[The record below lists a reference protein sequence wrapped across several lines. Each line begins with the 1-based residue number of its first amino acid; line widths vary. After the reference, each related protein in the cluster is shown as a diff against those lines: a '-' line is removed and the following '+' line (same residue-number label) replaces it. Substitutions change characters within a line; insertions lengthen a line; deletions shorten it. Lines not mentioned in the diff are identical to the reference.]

1 VVDGVTFGEKWRN
14 KEATDA
20 FFTDVEGVA
29 KIPEV
34 GHFGDVYQSLDVIE
48 KSARYLTD
56 KELKV

>member
-1 VVDGVTFGEKWRN
+1 VRN
-14 KEATDA
+14 GGTKKRQTR
-20 FFTDVEGVA
+20 FFTDVEGRV

-56 KELKV
+56 KELAV

>member
-1 VVDGVTFGEKWRN
+1 VTFGEKWRN

-20 FFTDVEGVA
+20 FFTDVEGRV

-56 KELKV
+56 KELAV